1 MFLIGINSNN
11 MDKNCDNCACDNE
24 IDFQDH
30 DTLRVGD
37 KLPNIEMPA
46 YDPIKDE
53 AVTLKME
60 DYKGKWK
67 VFVFYPADFTFVC
80 PTELEEMAE
89 HYAEFQK
96 EHAEVFSVSTDTVF
110 THKAWHDNSAAIKKI
125 KYPMVADPA
134 GYLCEL
140 FGVHIKSGED
150 AGLALRGT
158 FIVDPEGVLKTIEI
172 HDNAIGRSAKEA
184 LRKLRA
190 AKFVAEHGGN
200 VCPAAWEPGEDT
212 LKPGMD
218 LVGKI

>member
-1 MFLIGINSNN
+1 MEN
-11 MDKNCDNCACDNE
+11 KNCDNCACDNE
-24 IDFQDH
+24 IDLQDH
-30 DTLRVGD
+30 DTLRIGD
-37 KLPNIEMPA
+37 KLPNITMAA
-46 YDPIKDE
+46 YDPVKDE
-53 AVTLKME
+53 EVSLKLE

-89 HYAEFQK
+89 HYPEFKK

-110 THKAWHDNSAAIKKI
+110 THKAWHDHSEAIKKI
-125 KYPMVADPA
+125 TYPMIADPA
-134 GYLCEL
+134 GYLSML
-140 FGVHIKSGED
+140 FGVYITSGED
-150 AGLALRGT
+150 VGLALRGT

-200 VCPAAWEPGEDT
+200 VCPAAWQPGDDT
-212 LKPGMD
+212 LQPGMD

>member
-1 MFLIGINSNN
+1 MNEEQKTLQIG
-11 MDKNCDNCACDNE
+11 
-24 IDFQDH
+24 
-30 DTLRVGD
+30 DTLPS
-37 KLPNIEMPA
+37 LTLPA
-46 YDPIKDE
+46 YHPIKDE
-53 AVTLKME
+53 EVALKTD

-89 HYAEFQK
+89 NYEDFKK
-96 EHAEVFSVSTDTVF
+96 EGAEVFSVSTDTVF
-110 THKAWHDNSAAIKKI
+110 AHKAWHDNSEAIKKI
-125 KYPMVADPA
+125 TFPMIADPA
-134 GYLCEL
+134 GTLSKL
-140 FGVHIKSGED
+140 FGVYITRGGD

-200 VCPAAWEPGEDT
+200 VCPASWEPGSDT